1 MTGEELKKAIKDA
14 GFTISRALG
23 HATSGASVTM
33 TYINYNSRKI
43 DEANRLVIDYVF
55 GKHAKNEP

>member
-1 MTGEELKKAIKDA
+1 MLKKKTARRSYRPSA
-14 GFTISRALG
+14 AL
-23 HATSGASVTM
+23 TSPSSGASVTM

-43 DEANRLVIDYVF
+43 DEANRRVIDYVF